1 MYGLETLQETG
12 KKKSGQNECCQD
24 KNILT
29 LSLNYGSSSK
39 NPWSCIALI
48 LSQHNSSLDYPFL
61 VNANVFPTAQP
72 QFITQGFC

>member
-39 NPWSCIALI
+39 NP
-48 LSQHNSSLDYPFL
+48 
-61 VNANVFPTAQP
+61 
-72 QFITQGFC
+72 